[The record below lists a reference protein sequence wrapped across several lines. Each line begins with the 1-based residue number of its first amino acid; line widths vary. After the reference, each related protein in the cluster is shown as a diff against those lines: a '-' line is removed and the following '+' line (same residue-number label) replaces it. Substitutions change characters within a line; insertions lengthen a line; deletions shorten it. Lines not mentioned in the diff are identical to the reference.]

1 MHNMKTIMNH
11 FFITLCLITLTAC
24 SPGDITLDQVAK
36 NPVKFAKQQ
45 VSLDSDSF
53 SVMIPK
59 GWDWRNEDEDCD
71 GKNIII
77 MLNAGSPA
85 DKDGY
90 IDLISIQKIKSQSNS
105 NDLETEYNHFLKLS
119 KNQSQGLKM
128 VESGKTDALNYPA
141 FYFHTKSETGNYGE
155 TETISF
161 ILNSEKQGFFYHL
174 IAGASQTDQF
184 EKNMS
189 IMIQALKTFRINN

>member
-1 MHNMKTIMNH
+1 MKTTMNH
-11 FFITLCLITLTAC
+11 FFILLFLITLSSCAQ
-24 SPGDITLDQVAK
+24 GDITLDQVAN
-36 NPVKFAKQQ
+36 NPVKFAKQN
-45 VSLDSDSF
+45 VSLDSGSF

-77 MLNAGSPA
+77 MINAGSPA

-105 NDLETEYNHFLKLS
+105 NDLETEYNHLLKLS

-128 VESGKTDALNYPA
+128 VESGKTDVLNYPA
-141 FYFHTKSETGNYGE
+141 YYFHTKSDTGTYGE

-161 ILNSEKQGFFYHL
+161 IVKSEEQGFFYHL
-174 IAGASQTDQF
+174 IAGASQT
-184 EKNMS
+184 EHLKENMS
-189 IMIQALKTFRINN
+189 IMVHSLKTFKIKS